1 LHFLYVRVFTAV
13 RLRANA
19 RPTTWFADIS
29 NLRTANSYDIFEADN
44 FWLSGKMLIFLIIL
58 CLIAAASA
66 ATLYLRRTKLS
77 SEMLGRQT
85 LSGAENFRP
94 LFEPSKT
101 ELQEKERLLMLEKQ
115 AEADR
120 QKQLINSE
128 YERELADWIA
138 SPNRSQTILLLS
150 NAAKSENEHIYVK
163 ACKEVLRI
171 WRAGSVDD
179 LSANDLAQL
188 MESHYWLIPAEK
200 RTPGASFL
208 IKEEIAG
215 LRRGS
220 LHNK

>member
-1 LHFLYVRVFTAV
+1 
-13 RLRANA
+13 
-19 RPTTWFADIS
+19 
-29 NLRTANSYDIFEADN
+29 
-44 FWLSGKMLIFLIIL
+44 MLTLFIIL
-58 CLIAAASA
+58 GLIAAASA

-77 SEMLGRQT
+77 SEMLGRQS

-94 LFEPSKT
+94 LFEPSKA
-101 ELQEKERLLMLEKQ
+101 ELRAEQKEKERLLMMEKQ

-120 QKQLINSE
+120 QKQMIDSQ
-128 YERELADWIA
+128 YERDLADWIA
-138 SPNRSQTILLLS
+138 SPTRPKTIVLLS
-150 NAAKSENEHIYVK
+150 DAAKSENEHIYLK

-179 LSANDLAQL
+179 LSADDLAQL

>member
-1 LHFLYVRVFTAV
+1 
-13 RLRANA
+13 
-19 RPTTWFADIS
+19 
-29 NLRTANSYDIFEADN
+29 
-44 FWLSGKMLIFLIIL
+44 MLTLFIIL
-58 CLIAAASA
+58 GLIAAAAA
-66 ATLYLRRTKLS
+66 ATLYLRRTKRS
-77 SEMLGRQT
+77 SEMLERQAIA
-85 LSGAENFRP
+85 GAENFRS
-94 LFEPSKT
+94 LFEPSKE
-101 ELQEKERLLMLEKQ
+101 ELRAEQNEKERLLMLEKQ

-120 QKQLINSE
+120 QMQSVDDKAQHDLVN
-128 YERELADWIA
+128 WMA
-138 SPNRSQTILLLS
+138 SPDRSKTILLLS
-150 NAAKSENEHIYVK
+150 GAAKSENENIYIT

-171 WRAGSVDD
+171 WRTGSVGD

>member
-1 LHFLYVRVFTAV
+1 
-13 RLRANA
+13 
-19 RPTTWFADIS
+19 
-29 NLRTANSYDIFEADN
+29 
-44 FWLSGKMLIFLIIL
+44 MLTLFIIL
-58 CLIAAASA
+58 GLIAAAVA
-66 ATLYLRRTKLS
+66 ASLYLRRTKHS
-77 SEMLGRQT
+77 SEMLERPAIA
-85 LSGAENFRP
+85 GAENFRP
-94 LFEPSKT
+94 LFEPSKEELLAEQT
-101 ELQEKERLLMLEKQ
+101 ENERLVMLEKQ

-120 QKQLINSE
+120 QKQSVVDKSE
-128 YERELADWIA
+128 HELSAWIA
-138 SPNRSQTILLLS
+138 SPDRSKTIMLLS
-150 NAAKSENEHIYVK
+150 GAAKSENENIYIT

-171 WRAGSVDD
+171 WRTGSVGD